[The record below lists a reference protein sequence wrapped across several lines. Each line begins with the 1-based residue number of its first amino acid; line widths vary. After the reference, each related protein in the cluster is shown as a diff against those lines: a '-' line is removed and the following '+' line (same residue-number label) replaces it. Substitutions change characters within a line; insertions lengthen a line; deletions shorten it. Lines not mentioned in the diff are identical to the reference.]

1 MPELMLSVCGGNMA
15 EPNPTSVDAN
25 GAAFDILWRNFLTF
39 CSPVRF

>member
-15 EPNPTSVDAN
+15 EPNPTSVGGD
-25 GAAFDILWRNFLTF
+25 AFDILWWNFLPF